1 MKKEVVLVIIVGLFI
16 LSYVLD
22 ALVNPLD
29 LPLPTP
35 FHYLLNPE
43 IFTKYAFTTASIFI
57 RALGFFLSPLL
68 LFSFWDDGHYAKGGI
83 LLVLVGLMQ
92 LYALQDLATG
102 AQVVPTE
109 WSLSISLAGLALLAP
124 MLLYFLRGL
133 FSSLFSK
140 SPTTQTT
147 QTA

>member
-43 IFTKYAFTTASIFI
+43 VFTTYAFTTASIFI

-68 LFSFWDDGHYAKGGI
+68 LLSFWEGNNSAKGGI
-83 LLVLVGLMQ
+83 LLVLIGLMQ
-92 LYALQDLATG
+92 LYALQDIATG

-109 WSLSISLAGLALLAP
+109 WSLSISLAGVALVLPMVWYFLLALFSP
-124 MLLYFLRGL
+124 L
-133 FSSLFSK
+133 FRHPPT
-140 SPTTQTT
+140 SPN
-147 QTA
+147 